1 MKNAMEDP
9 IANAD
14 TYSFFAFVID
24 GEVVLMHSIEKKLE
38 AIDAIYSSEPKIV
51 RLTVEQSGFVTQGY
65 LYNGEVFSEPLEV

>member
-24 GEVVLMHSIEKKLE
+24 GEVVLINAIEKRLE
-38 AIDAIYSSEPKIV
+38 MVDAIYSSSPVIV
-51 RLTVEQSGFVTQGY
+51 RLTVEQSGFVTQGH
-65 LYNGEVFSEPLEV
+65 LYDGETFFAPLEV